1 MNNEKYIQNWLEGSL
16 NEEDR
21 RVFEKT
27 EDYESLQKLDK
38 ALQNF
43 KAPTFDVKSELAR
56 LNHQKGLSTKT
67 IQVSWVKPLLRLAA
81 TVTLMLLGYYMF
93 IYDAITTVKTEMA
106 QKTELVLPDQ
116 SMVILNAAS
125 TLSYVENEWEEQRQV
140 ELYGEAYFMVEKGSR
155 FDVATASGVVTVLGT
170 QFNIKVRDDF
180 FEVICYE
187 GLVAV
192 ESGDKTVKLSPNH
205 MFRMIGDEV
214 LLDSAITDNSPSWLV
229 DESSFI
235 SVPFEQVVKEFERQY
250 NVSITTKNVD
260 LGQLFTGRF
269 KHNDI
274 SLALKS
280 ISLPLNL
287 DYEQEEDQH
296 IVLSGD
302 IE

>member
-1 MNNEKYIQNWLEGSL
+1 
-16 NEEDR
+16 
-21 RVFEKT
+21 
-27 EDYESLQKLDK
+27 
-38 ALQNF
+38 
-43 KAPTFDVKSELAR
+43 
-56 LNHQKGLSTKT
+56 
-67 IQVSWVKPLLRLAA
+67 
-81 TVTLMLLGYYMF
+81 
-93 IYDAITTVKTEMA
+93 
-106 QKTELVLPDQ
+106 
-116 SMVILNAAS
+116 
-125 TLSYVENEWEEQRQV
+125 
-140 ELYGEAYFMVEKGSR
+140 
-155 FDVATASGVVTVLGT
+155 VLGT

-192 ESGDKTVKLSPNH
+192 ESEDKKIKLSPNH
-205 MFRMIGDEV
+205 MFRMIGNEV
-214 LLDSAITDNSPSWLV
+214 FLDSAIMDNSPSWLV
-229 DESSFI
+229 NESSFI
-235 SVPFEQVVKEFERQY
+235 SVPFEQVVREFERQY

-302 IE
+302 TE